1 MKKLNIFLLLSVLFL
16 SVFPLNAQKLIRNSL
31 ITGVCYAGDKV
42 NRIYIP
48 PPEEYYRK
56 AGMKGGASVT
66 IYYSGF
72 PSAAVT
78 AMEYAASILKT
89 ILPRDAKIT
98 VLASWQKIDTEGILA
113 NSSTTGYAP
122 GWGIDAQQPYAFYP
136 AALAEKIFGKSL
148 NFDLEGD
155 IELVINS
162 SMNWYMGTDGKT
174 PSLTYDL
181 VTVVIHEL
189 IHGLGFFD
197 SMNADASTGYYGAAS
212 IPLIYD
218 TFVENL
224 QGRKLTDTTIF
235 DNPSVTLKNELTSGQ
250 LYFNSPLL
258 NKFTSGG
265 KAKLYA
271 PSKFDAGSSISHLDE
286 TSTLKENQLM
296 TPYID
301 RGEAIHNPGKYTMS
315 ILGDLGWINTR
326 IVHDPPADTEEHL
339 TEINL
344 FATIIS
350 DTAYFRN
357 NVGLVWSFDKFTT
370 SDTVIMNSPAGND
383 NFTAKV
389 QIPSYETNL
398 EYYIYVED
406 DFRRMYRSPSYIK
419 DFRHSVY
426 IGTDTVRPLISH
438 SPADYYFEVV
448 DSVKFSAIVTDNL
461 GIDTVYIEY
470 RINEGPVKIL
480 GLNPDGDDKFSNSLN
495 VKKLSITSADS
506 IGYRIT
512 TVDKAGKANR
522 RSLPAAGYFYINFER
537 INAVALSYHTD
548 FTNAKDDFFNNGF
561 EITIPEDF
569 SRPGLHTR
577 HPYESPEETGDSIGY
592 TAMLRTPVKFD
603 AGGMIIS
610 YNDLALIEPGET
622 GSLFGSPEFYDY
634 VIVEGSINYGKSW
647 FPATDGYDS
656 RYQKAWE
663 TAYNSSIVD
672 NNSTFRGNESM
683 LVRHTIFLKP
693 SSYVKT
699 GDTLVIRFRLFSDP
713 YANGWG
719 WGIEDLHIGPLIDNV
734 EDIAFRQP
742 VIYPNPGNGI
752 LKIRRPEGT
761 EIRPSRFTIFNSTGT
776 RLFDG
781 VTNAG
786 EIINIDISGYPAG
799 IYFIILHDDRGNH
812 VLKYSLIR

>member
-1 MKKLNIFLLLSVLFL
+1 MIKRNIFLLTLLFL
-16 SVFPLNAQKLIRNSL
+16 SVFPLNAQKLIRNTL

-48 PPEEYYRK
+48 PPEEFYRK

-89 ILPRDAKIT
+89 LLPEDTKVT
-98 VLASWQKIDTEGILA
+98 VLASWEKITTEGVLA

-122 GWGIDAQQPYAFYP
+122 GWGIDAQKPYAFYP
-136 AALAEKIFGKSL
+136 VALAEKIFGEKL

-155 IELVINS
+155 IELTVNS
-162 SMNWYMGTDGKT
+162 SINWYMGTDGKT
-174 PSLTYDL
+174 PALTFDL

-197 SMNADASTGYYGAAS
+197 SMNAGSVTGSYGAAS

-218 TFVENL
+218 TFVENI
-224 QGRKLTDTTIF
+224 QGHRLTDTTIF
-235 DNPSVTLKNELTSGQ
+235 DNPSTALKNELTSGQ
-250 LYFNSPLL
+250 LYFNGPLIS
-258 NKFTSGG
+258 KFTSGG
-265 KAKLYA
+265 KAKLHA
-271 PSKFDAGSSISHLDE
+271 PSTFDAGSSISHLDE
-286 TSTLKENQLM
+286 SATLKENQLM

-301 RGEAIHNPGKYTMS
+301 RGEAIHDPGKYTLS
-315 ILGDLGWINTR
+315 LLGDLGWINTR
-326 IVHDPPADTEEHL
+326 IAHDPPPDTEEHI
-339 TEINL
+339 TGINL
-344 FATIIS
+344 SATIIS

-370 SDTVIMNSPAGND
+370 SDTLIMNSTPGSDIFN
-383 NFTAKV
+383 AK
-389 QIPSYETNL
+389 IDISSYETNL

-426 IGTDTVRPLISH
+426 IGTDTVKPVISH
-438 SPADYYFEVV
+438 SPADYFFEVV
-448 DSVKFSAIVTDNL
+448 DSVKFVASATDNL

-470 RINEGPVKIL
+470 KINDGPVKTL
-480 GLNPDGDDKFSNSLN
+480 GLKQEGDDKFTNSLN
-495 VKKLSITSADS
+495 IKNLSITSSDS
-506 IGYRIT
+506 LGYRVIA
-512 TVDKAGKANR
+512 VDKAGTANR
-522 RSLPAAGYFYINFER
+522 KSLPSEGYFFITFER

-548 FTNAKDDFFNNGF
+548 FINAGSDFFNQGF
-561 EITIPEDF
+561 EITIPKGF
-569 SRPGLHTR
+569 TRQGLHTR

-610 YNDLALIEPGET
+610 YNEVALIEPGEA

-634 VIVEGSINYGKSW
+634 VIVEGSVNYGKTW
-647 FPATDGYDS
+647 FPVTDGYDS

-663 TAYNSSIVD
+663 TAYNSSIVE
-672 NNSTFRGNESM
+672 NNSTYQGDESM
-683 LVRHTIFLKP
+683 LVRHSIFIRP
-693 SSYVKT
+693 SSFLRA
-699 GDTLVIRFRLFSDP
+699 GDTVVIRFRLFSDP

-719 WGIEDLHIGPLIDNV
+719 WGIEDFHFGPLIDNV
-734 EDIAFRQP
+734 DDITFRQSL
-742 VIYPNPGNGI
+742 IYPNPGNGI
-752 LKIRRPEGT
+752 LTIRRPEGS
-761 EIRPSRFTIFNSTGT
+761 EIRPSRYTVFNSAGT
-776 RLFDG
+776 RLLDG
-781 VTNAG
+781 ITNAG
-786 EIINIDISGYPAG
+786 DIISLDISGYPTG
-799 IYFIILHDDRGNH
+799 IYFIMLHDARGNQ

>member
-1 MKKLNIFLLLSVLFL
+1 MIKRNIFLLTLLFL
-16 SVFPLNAQKLIRNSL
+16 SVFPLNAQKLIKNTL

-48 PPEEYYRK
+48 PPEEFFRK

-72 PSAAVT
+72 PLSAVT

-89 ILPRDAKIT
+89 LLPADTKVT
-98 VLASWQKIDTEGILA
+98 VLAYWENITTEGVLA

-122 GWGIDAQQPYAFYP
+122 GWGIDALHPYAFYP
-136 AALAEKIFGKSL
+136 AALAEKIFGEKL

-155 IELVINS
+155 IELTVNS
-162 SMNWYMGTDGKT
+162 SINWYMGTDGKT
-174 PSLTYDL
+174 PALSYDL

-197 SMNADASTGYYGAAS
+197 SMNAGSVTGSYGAAS
-212 IPLIYD
+212 VPLVYD
-218 TFVENL
+218 TFVENA

-235 DNPSVTLKNELTSGQ
+235 DNPSSELKNELTSGQ
-250 LYFNSPLL
+250 LYFNGPLL

-271 PSKFDAGSSISHLDE
+271 PSAFDAGSSISHLDE

-296 TPYID
+296 TPYIS
-301 RGEAIHNPGKYTMS
+301 RGEAIHDPGKYTLSM
-315 ILGDLGWINTR
+315 LGDIGWINTR
-326 IVHDPPADTEEHL
+326 IDHDPPDDTEEPV
-339 TEINL
+339 TGINIS
-344 FATIIS
+344 ATIIS
-350 DTAYFRN
+350 DTTYFRN
-357 NVGLVWSFDKFTT
+357 NIGLVWSFDKFKT
-370 SDTVIMNSPAGND
+370 SDTLIMTSVTESDVFNANID
-383 NFTAKV
+383 
-389 QIPSYETNL
+389 IPSYETNL

-419 DFRHSVY
+419 EFRHSVY
-426 IGTDTVRPLISH
+426 IGTDTVKPLITH

-448 DSVKFSAIVTDNL
+448 DSVKFDAGATDNL

-470 RINEGPVKIL
+470 KINEGSLKTL
-480 GLNPDGDDKFSNSLN
+480 GLKPEGEGKYINSLN
-495 VKKLSITSADS
+495 IKKLSITSTDS
-506 IGYRIT
+506 IGYRIIA
-512 TVDKAGKANR
+512 VDKAGAANR
-522 RSLPAAGYFYINFER
+522 RSLPSEGYYYITFER

-548 FTNAKDDFFNNGF
+548 FKSGVDDFFNKGF
-561 EITIPEDF
+561 EITTPEGF
-569 SRPGLHTR
+569 TRPGLHTR

-592 TAMLRTPVKFD
+592 TAMLRTPVRFD

-610 YNDLALIEPGET
+610 YNELALIEPGES

-634 VIVEGSINYGKSW
+634 VIVEGSINYGKTW
-647 FPATDGYDS
+647 FPVSEGYDS

-663 TAYNSSIVD
+663 TAYNSSIVE
-672 NNSTFRGNESM
+672 NNSTYQGDESM
-683 LVRHTIFLKP
+683 LVKHTIFIKQ
-693 SSYVKT
+693 SSHLRA

-719 WGIEDLHIGPLIDNV
+719 WGIEDFNFGPLIDNV
-734 EDIAFRQP
+734 DDITYRQSL
-742 VIYPNPGNGI
+742 IYPNPGNGV
-752 LKIRRPEGT
+752 LTIRRPEGSST
-761 EIRPSRFTIFNSTGT
+761 RPARYTVFNSAGT
-776 RLFDG
+776 RFLEG
-781 VTNAG
+781 ITNAG
-786 EIINIDISGYPAG
+786 DIISLDISGYPTG
-799 IYFIILHDDRGNH
+799 MYFIMLHDALGNQ